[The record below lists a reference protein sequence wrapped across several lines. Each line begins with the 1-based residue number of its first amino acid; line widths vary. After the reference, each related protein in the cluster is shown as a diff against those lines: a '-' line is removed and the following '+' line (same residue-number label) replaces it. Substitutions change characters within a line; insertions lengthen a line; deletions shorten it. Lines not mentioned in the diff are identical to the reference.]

1 MTQTT
6 HPGRPAGRRA
16 GALLATVLVALALAV
31 AGCGSSGSSSSAS
44 SVSGGGPAA
53 TSGASSATTSTSH
66 TNFAKTKFVLHAGL
80 AFGAFHHFIYKPFRA
95 GDFRHPFSHKLTI
108 VKAALAAAFVDHEVK
123 LALTDAKSS
132 PTLSKLVSP
141 ITALDNKLHGLGSEL
156 RSGNTGSVSADNG
169 SISSIESQ
177 SSQSGAPIQ
186 EQTPSAS
193 SL

>member
-1 MTQTT
+1 M
-6 HPGRPAGRRA
+6 
-16 GALLATVLVALALAV
+16 LAAVLVVLALAV
-31 AGCGSSGSSSSAS
+31 AGCGSSSSSSSA
-44 SVSGGGPAA
+44 AA
-53 TSGASSATTSTSH
+53 GSGASSATTTSH
-66 TNFAKTKFVLHAGL
+66 TNFAKTKFVFHAGL
-80 AFGAFHHFIYKPFRA
+80 AFGAFHHFIWKPFRA
-95 GDFRHPFSHKLTI
+95 GDFHHPFSHKLTI
-108 VKAALAAAFVDHEVK
+108 IKAALAAAFVDHEVK

-132 PTLSKLVSP
+132 PTLAKLVSP